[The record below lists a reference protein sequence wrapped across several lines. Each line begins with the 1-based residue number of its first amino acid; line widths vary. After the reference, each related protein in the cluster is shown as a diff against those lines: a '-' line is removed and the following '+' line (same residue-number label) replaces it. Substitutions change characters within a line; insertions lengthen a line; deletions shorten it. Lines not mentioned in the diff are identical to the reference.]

1 MYDELGEDLV
11 AGDVQQ
17 QQTTDGKLHCFG
29 FFCAQLRLS
38 LLHIFIVASSSSPSP
53 SSSSF
58 FPSWMDLC
66 QMICHPAERTQPNP
80 TKCIHRLSIIHWKK
94 PIMTLLLLLLL
105 FHPSTTQL
113 SSTFHN
119 FSPRVYNHGFQKK
132 LILSS
137 NQGSQ
142 KLDNK
147 SNNRLA
153 FEVFGRTKT
162 DHSLI
167 FEFFSPSKDQC

>member
-1 MYDELGEDLV
+1 MCSSSK
-11 AGDVQQ
+11 QQ
-17 QQTTDGKLHCFG
+17 MASSIVLAFCLCPVKASWLHT
-29 FFCAQLRLS
+29 S
-38 LLHIFIVASSSSPSP
+38 IVASSSSSP

-80 TKCIHRLSIIHWKK
+80 TKCIHPLSIIHLETHYDSVVVVVSS
-94 PIMTLLLLLLL
+94 IYN
-105 FHPSTTQL
+105 TTQF
-113 SSTFHN
+113 STFHN

-142 KLDNK
+142 KLALITSQITDGP
-147 SNNRLA
+147 
-153 FEVFGRTKT
+153 FEVFGRTKK
-162 DHSLI
+162 LI
-167 FEFFSPSKDQC
+167 IPSF

>member
-1 MYDELGEDLV
+1 LLV
-11 AGDVQQ
+11 MCSSSKQQ
-17 QQTTDGKLHCFG
+17 MASSIVLAFCLCPVKASWLHT
-29 FFCAQLRLS
+29 S
-38 LLHIFIVASSSSPSP
+38 IVASSSSSP

-80 TKCIHRLSIIHWKK
+80 TKCIHPLSIIHWK
-94 PIMTLLLLLLL
+94 PIMTPLLLLL

-142 KLDNK
+142 KL
-147 SNNRLA
+147 A
-153 FEVFGRTKT
+153 
-162 DHSLI
+162 
-167 FEFFSPSKDQC
+167 